1 MAQRDVIYTDIAV
14 LGGGAAGLMTA
25 VSAARNSG
33 GKIKITVVEKNER
46 VGKKLLT
53 TGNGRCNL
61 GNTALTGEAYSGS
74 LAEGAARLFKT
85 RGCEYIREYF
95 RTLGLYTKA
104 DGEGR
109 IYPMSNSASSVLD
122 VLRLKLCEYGVREL
136 CGTETEK
143 VTQDKDGLY
152 YLYNADSVI
161 SCRSLVMTTGGR
173 AAVKGGKAGYGLLK
187 PLGHTCTK
195 LFPSLCPV
203 PVKSG
208 ALRSL
213 KGQRCACTVTLKNG
227 GQALARERG
236 ELQFTENALSGICVF
251 QLSRQC
257 AQLIHQRELPVLCA
271 DLLPDVEYRRLYE
284 ELTRRVKEDK
294 TQIEELLTGILS
306 KRIALSALKESGLA
320 PLGRRVGEIK
330 EKELKRLC
338 QVLKGWEFEV
348 SFPGSFQQAQITAGG
363 IPAKEIDMET
373 MASRKKDG
381 LYFAGELL
389 DLDGKCGGYNLHWA
403 WVSGIVAGKSAA
415 EFLRGGIKR

>member
-1 MAQRDVIYTDIAV
+1 MAQKDVYHTEIAI
-14 LGGGAAGLMTA
+14 LGGGAAGLMAA
-25 VSAARNSG
+25 VSAARAAG
-33 GKIKITVVEKNER
+33 GKAEITVIEKNAR

-61 GNTALTGEAYSGS
+61 SNNELTGEAYSGS
-74 LAEGAARLFKT
+74 LAKSAARLFET
-85 RGCEYIREYF
+85 RGSAYIREYF
-95 RTLGLYTKA
+95 RTLGLYTRA
-104 DGEGR
+104 DCEGR
-109 IYPMSNSASSVLD
+109 IYPMSSSASSVLD

-136 CGTETEK
+136 CGTEVEK
-143 VTQDKDGLY
+143 VTQEKDGLY
-152 YLYNADSVI
+152 YLHGAESAI
-161 SCRSLVMTTGGR
+161 TCRALVMTTGGR
-173 AAVKGGKAGYGLLK
+173 AAVKGGNAGYGLLK

-257 AQLIHQRELPVLCA
+257 AQLINQGESPVLCA
-271 DLLPDVEYRRLYE
+271 DLLPDVEYRELYE
-284 ELTRRVKEDK
+284 ELIRRVKEDN

-306 KRIALSALKESGLA
+306 KRIALSALKEGGLS

-330 EKELKRLC
+330 EKQLKRLC
-338 QVLKGWEFEV
+338 QILKGWEFEAAP
-348 SFPGSFQQAQITAGG
+348 PGSFQQAQVTAGG
-363 IPAKEIDMET
+363 IPAKELDMEK

-403 WVSGIVAGKSAA
+403 WVSGIIAGKSAA
-415 EFLRGGIKR
+415 EFLRGGNKR